1 MTTLEQLQ
9 AIVREHT
16 GDDDLVIEPQT
27 QLSDD
32 MGLDSYDLA
41 LILAAVEEHFDID
54 ISYQAAMQL
63 QNAADVVAYIEQL
76 TK

>member
-1 MTTLEQLQ
+1 MTTLEQFQ

-16 GDDDLVIEPQT
+16 GNDDLVIEPQS
-27 QLSDD
+27 QLSDS

-41 LILAAVEEHFDID
+41 LILAAVEEHFNID
-54 ISYQAAMQL
+54 VSYQATMQL
-63 QNAADVVAYIEQL
+63 QNAADVVAYIERL